1 MSKKKRKDKQAQEP
15 ATGAEQAAARQE
27 TPPEEPPPGAAETPE
42 SPEADL
48 ARERDELL
56 ARLQRLGADF
66 QNYQK
71 RVQKDIAHAREF
83 ANEAL
88 MRSLL
93 GVLDD
98 MERAL
103 AAARANHAPDD
114 PLLTGMQMV
123 HDKALR
129 TLGEFGLAPI
139 EAEGKPFDPEHHAAM
154 LREPTDAQPPQ
165 TVLREVQRGYTL
177 KGRTLRPAGVVVSA
191 EPDGPEASE
200 AAPEAPRNEES

>member
-1 MSKKKRKDKQAQEP
+1 MSKKRKKDRQAQEP
-15 ATGAEQAAARQE
+15 AAEAEQAAVREDAV
-27 TPPEEPPPGAAETPE
+27 PAAPPGAAGASE
-42 SPEADL
+42 SLEADV

-56 ARLQRLGADF
+56 GRLQRLGADF

-71 RVQKDIAHAREF
+71 RVQKDIAHARQF

-88 MRSLL
+88 IRSLL

-103 AAARANHAPDD
+103 EAARANHARDD

-129 TLGEFGLAPI
+129 ALGEFGLEPI
-139 EAEGKPFDPEHHAAM
+139 EAEGRPFDPEHHAAM
-154 LREPTDAQPPQ
+154 LQEPTREHPPQ

-191 EPDGPEASE
+191 EPAGPDDGEASS
-200 AAPEAPRNEES
+200 EAPRDEQS